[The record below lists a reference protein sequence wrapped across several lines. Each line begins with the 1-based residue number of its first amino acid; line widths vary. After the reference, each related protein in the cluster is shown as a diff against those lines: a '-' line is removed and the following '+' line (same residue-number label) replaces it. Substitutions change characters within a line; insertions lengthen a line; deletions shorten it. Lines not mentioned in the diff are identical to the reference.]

1 MQQTKL
7 LFPIYCLFIIL
18 LSSTFCIAEETTST
32 KYEWN
37 IPTLAV
43 ISDINGNIVSQSC
56 SKSKFSM
63 TYNNSSDI
71 LKIST
76 SDDTPLGSGDTI
88 RNNVWLAAVSAALQ
102 RNETLSGW
110 HISIDFSGNVDGPSS
125 GAITALYILSAL
137 DGRTPPEDFAATG
150 TIMPDGTI
158 GPVGGVAY
166 KLEAAAESGM
176 KKVCIPAFIRFE
188 PQPDGSL
195 IDLAEKAEQL
205 GIELILAENLEEA
218 YAAMHD
224 LPSRFIMVDNV
235 KKICAIPVK
244 TEKVIIELF
253 LEKSKFI
260 ENIIKNHS
268 EEIITNLPGD
278 PLNLYLTAHQ
288 YFKAGQLLPALEKIL
303 YSYFWFQTYIKQD
316 SFYKEYF
323 KDTTTDFS
331 PLLSDR
337 PEYNLLAELSIYND
351 QKIDSYPLPL
361 NNHYLTGNNISE
373 FSAQFCAPNLIA
385 SEYGAAYYLRFM
397 LPNEAQAQQLSDAE
411 LQEYLNYELL
421 RIELYNC
428 LTIEFNDLPDT
439 YSKIAITL
447 PQSQANSKL
456 SACENFFFQAAITTC
471 NDFERYLS
479 EIYAI
484 HPEELKSIFPS
495 VTPEHSA
502 YYFMYYNVIAMH
514 NTDDKTDKYQKVA
527 SIIAQIELL
536 CLAHSLMLQET
547 SDSSMLSYLISSA
560 RNQALRSIR
569 SCTNKGIVCLYSI
582 DKFQKAETMKTS
594 PIPSIALYWQA
605 ALSAKALQI
614 IFE

>member
-1 MQQTKL
+1 MQPTKL

-56 SKSKFSM
+56 SKSKYSK

-71 LKIST
+71 LRIST
-76 SDDTPLGSGDTI
+76 SDDTPLDSGDTV
-88 RNNVWLAAVSAALQ
+88 RNNIWLAAVSAALQ

-110 HISIDFSGNVDGPSS
+110 HISIDFSGNIDGPSA
-125 GAITALYILSAL
+125 GAITALYVLSAM
-137 DGRTPPEDFAATG
+137 DGRTPPENFAATG

-166 KLEAAAESGM
+166 KLEAAADAGM

-260 ENIIKNHS
+260 ENIINNHS
-268 EEIITNLPGD
+268 EEIITNLPGN
-278 PLNLYLTAHQ
+278 PLNFYLIAHQ
-288 YFKAGQLLPALEKIL
+288 YFKAGQLLPALENIL
-303 YSYFWFQTYIKQD
+303 YSYFWLQTYITQD
-316 SFYKEYF
+316 SFYKEYL

-361 NNHYLTGNNISE
+361 NNHYPTS
-373 FSAQFCAPNLIA
+373 
-385 SEYGAAYYLRFM
+385 
-397 LPNEAQAQQLSDAE
+397 
-411 LQEYLNYELL
+411 
-421 RIELYNC
+421 
-428 LTIEFNDLPDT
+428 
-439 YSKIAITL
+439 
-447 PQSQANSKL
+447 NS
-456 SACENFFFQAAITTC
+456 I
-471 NDFERYLS
+471 
-479 EIYAI
+479 
-484 HPEELKSIFPS
+484 
-495 VTPEHSA
+495 
-502 YYFMYYNVIAMH
+502 
-514 NTDDKTDKYQKVA
+514 
-527 SIIAQIELL
+527 
-536 CLAHSLMLQET
+536 
-547 SDSSMLSYLISSA
+547 
-560 RNQALRSIR
+560 SIR
-569 SCTNKGIVCLYSI
+569 
-582 DKFQKAETMKTS
+582 KATPKE
-594 PIPSIALYWQA
+594 
-605 ALSAKALQI
+605 I
-614 IFE
+614 I